1 MEAQQ
6 DEGDDQAVHQM
17 RSYVLAV
24 WKSEMTLAAMH
35 ASLQVDDQDIMGE
48 WLLDNTIATLQPFA
62 QVIAHGMPLS
72 ISLSI
77 TVSHDHA
84 DHCLH

>member
-24 WKSEMTLAAMH
+24 WKSEITLAAMH
-35 ASLQVDDQDIMGE
+35 ASLHVDDQDIMGE

-72 ISLSI
+72 ISLST